1 MDVRY
6 FLMAGAAA
14 LAVTGM
20 AAQPSFAAEARLSGV
35 FALPGIT
42 EKVTAELIVRETGPL
57 TRELAILFTDK
68 ATGQP
73 VTQFDAELAHELHL
87 LATDSGFSTFV
98 HEHPEKPGPD
108 GRFRIEVHF
117 PKAGLY
123 HVYADV
129 MPKGLGQQVV
139 RFDVPVDV
147 ETGPVARPS
156 SPVVAAEGSDG
167 PYSIELD
174 AAALRAGTE
183 NMIALTILKDGRPAT
198 DLGLYLGVP
207 AHAVFVSTDDLGY
220 VHAHAM
226 AADASKGGHH
236 AHAQDAHG
244 HDAHGP
250 HVDPG
255 AAIPARLVLHAAPPR
270 AGSYALWIQFMGGGQ
285 VRTVP
290 FVVTV
295 PPAP

>member
-1 MDVRY
+1 VIVTVRH
-6 FLMAGAAA
+6 FLLAGAAA

-20 AAQPSFAAEARLSGV
+20 APRPSFAAEAPLRGV
-35 FALPGIT
+35 FALPGIS
-42 EKVTAELIVRETGPL
+42 EKVTAELTVRDTGPL

-73 VTQFDAELAHELHL
+73 VTRFDEELAQQLHL

-98 HEHPEKPGPD
+98 HEHPEKPGTD
-108 GRFRIEVHF
+108 GRFRIAVRF

-147 ETGPVARPS
+147 EAAPVAPPS
-156 SPVVAAEGSDG
+156 SPVMSAEGSEG
-167 PYSIELD
+167 SYSIELD
-174 AAALRAGTE
+174 ASALQAGAE
-183 NMIALTILKDGRPAT
+183 NMIALTILKDGRPAP

-207 AHAVFVSTDDLGY
+207 AHAVFVSTEDLGY

-226 AADASKGGHH
+226 AADAPKGAHH
-236 AHAQDAHG
+236 AHA

-250 HVDPG
+250 HADPG
-255 AAIPARLVLHAAPPR
+255 AAVPAKLMLHAAPPR
-270 AGSYALWIQFMGGGQ
+270 AGRYALWIQFMGGDQ
-285 VRTVP
+285 IRTVP

-295 PPAP
+295 SPAP

>member
-20 AAQPSFAAEARLSGV
+20 AAQSSFAAETPLKGA
-35 FALPGIT
+35 FALPGTT
-42 EKVTAELIVRETGPL
+42 EKVTAELTVRETGPL
-57 TRELAILFTDK
+57 TRELVILFTDK

-73 VTQFDAELAHELHL
+73 VEQFDEELARELHL
-87 LATDSGFSTFV
+87 LATDSTFSTFI

-108 GRFRIEVHF
+108 GRFRIEVRF

-147 ETGPVARPS
+147 ETGPTARPS
-156 SPVVAAEGSDG
+156 PPVAAAEGSDG

-174 AAALRAGTE
+174 ASALRAGAE
-183 NMIALTILKDGRPAT
+183 NMIALTILKNGRPAN

-207 AHAVFVSTDDLGY
+207 AHAVFVSTEDLGY

-226 AADASKGGHH
+226 AADAPKGGHH
-236 AHAQDAHG
+236 APGHHAHG
-244 HDAHGP
+244 SHA
-250 HVDPG
+250 DPG
-255 AAIPARLVLHAAPPR
+255 TAIPARLMLHAAPPR
-270 AGSYALWIQFMGGGQ
+270 AGRYALWIQFMGGGR

>member
-1 MDVRY
+1 MDVRH
-6 FLMAGAAA
+6 FFMAGAAA

-20 AAQPSFAAEARLSGV
+20 AARPSFAAEAPLSGA

-42 EKVTAELIVRETGPL
+42 EKVTAELTVRETGPL
-57 TRELAILFTDK
+57 ARELVIAFTDK
-68 ATGQP
+68 MTGQP
-73 VTQFDAELAHELHL
+73 VTQFDEELARELHL
-87 LATDSGFSTFV
+87 LATDSAFSTFV

-108 GRFRIEVHF
+108 GRFRIEVRF

-147 ETGPVARPS
+147 EKTPVAQQ
-156 SPVVAAEGSDG
+156 SPPVAAAEGSDG

-174 AAALRAGTE
+174 AAALRAGAE

-226 AADASKGGHH
+226 ADAPKGGHH
-236 AHAQDAHG
+236 AHGQHAHG
-244 HDAHGP
+244 SHA
-250 HVDPG
+250 DPG
-255 AAIPARLVLHAAPPR
+255 AAIPAKLMLHAAPPR
-270 AGSYALWIQFMGGGQ
+270 AGRYALWIQFMGGGE

>member
-1 MDVRY
+1 MDVGH

-14 LAVTGM
+14 VTGI
-20 AAQPSFAAEARLSGV
+20 AEQPSIAAEATLRGA

-42 EKVTAELIVRETGPL
+42 EKVTAELTVRETGLL
-57 TRELAILFTDK
+57 TRELVILFTDK

-73 VTQFDAELAHELHL
+73 VTLFDEELTRELHL
-87 LATDSGFSTFV
+87 LATDSVFSTFV

-108 GRFRIEVHF
+108 GRFRIAVRF

-129 MPKGLGQQVV
+129 TPKGLGQQVV

-147 ETGPVARPS
+147 KTTPVARQS
-156 SPVVAAEGSDG
+156 SPVVTAEGSDG

-174 AAALRAGTE
+174 ASALQAGAE

-226 AADASKGGHH
+226 AADAPKGGHH
-236 AHAQDAHG
+236 SHG
-244 HDAHGP
+244 HHTNGSHADS
-250 HVDPG
+250 G
-255 AAIPARLVLHAAPPR
+255 AIVPARLMLHAAPPR
-270 AGSYALWIQFMGGGQ
+270 AGRYALWIQFMGGGQ
-285 VRTVP
+285 MWTVP

-295 PPAP
+295 PAAP

>member
-1 MDVRY
+1 MDVRH

-20 AAQPSFAAEARLSGV
+20 AAQPSFAAEAPLKGA

-42 EKVTAELIVRETGPL
+42 EKVTAKLIVRETGPL

-73 VTQFDAELAHELHL
+73 VTEFDAELAHELHL
-87 LATDSGFSTFV
+87 LATDSSFSTFV
-98 HEHPEKPGPD
+98 HEHPEQAGPD

-147 ETGPVARPS
+147 ETDPVAQPS
-156 SPVVAAEGSDG
+156 SLVVAAEGSDG

-174 AAALRAGTE
+174 ASALRAGTE
-183 NMIALTILKDGRPAT
+183 NMIALTILKDGRPAA
-198 DLGLYLGVP
+198 DLGPYLGVA
-207 AHAVFVSTDDLGY
+207 AHAVFVSMEDLGY

-226 AADASKGGHH
+226 AAH
-236 AHAQDAHG
+236 AHDAHG

-250 HVDPG
+250 HADPG
-255 AAIPARLVLHAAPPR
+255 AAIPARLMLHAAPPR
-270 AGSYALWIQFMGGGQ
+270 AGRYALWIQFMGGGQ